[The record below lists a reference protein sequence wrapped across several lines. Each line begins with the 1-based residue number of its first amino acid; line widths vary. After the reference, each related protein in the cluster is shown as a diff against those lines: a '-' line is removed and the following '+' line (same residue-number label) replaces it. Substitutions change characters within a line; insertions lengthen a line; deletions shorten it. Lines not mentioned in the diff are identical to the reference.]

1 VWEAYGPWVWD
12 ACAPLGNGWL
22 VGIDTLPR
30 LVEFTEGRLPPPAWI
45 RVGALSSTSV
55 ILVWEPVPMASTY
68 EVWRFQPRQ
77 NPTRI
82 YLGTSTS
89 CTDMV
94 GSGDTCYYAVR
105 AVGGAFGELRRV
117 ITGPRPCLQIREILP
132 KDGQIHLTSS
142 GQWWDPAPEAFY
154 LHPLGLHPVAAIGS
168 GGSLAL
174 YFGQPLPPASYA
186 LLIDTL
192 LVDAYSRFLN
202 PDCDTLPFTIPSDTD
217 TQCLLPL
224 RWEIV
229 GDTFVEITF
238 SASLPPKAD
247 TLSYYQLFPVG
258 QVTHLQRLSDRQL
271 RLTLSVSPHR
281 QPLSLTWSWDTASF
295 CPHTIAF
302 YPAAQ
307 TLSNWGFFP
316 NPVRGHPRLSFWGLP
331 PKTTVSILSPSGAL
345 CTRFR
350 TEPDTPLPSWNL
362 QDLAGK
368 RIQPGLYLILI
379 EYEDHKVWEKLYV
392 EE

>member
-1 VWEAYGPWVWD
+1 M
-12 ACAPLGNGWL
+12 
-22 VGIDTLPR
+22 
-30 LVEFTEGRLPPPAWI
+30 
-45 RVGALSSTSV
+45 
-55 ILVWEPVPMASTY
+55 LVWEPVPMASTY

-82 YLGTSTS
+82 YLGAGTSY
-89 CTDMV
+89 TDIV

-142 GQWWDPAPEAFY
+142 GQWWDPVPEAFY

-192 LVDAYSRFLN
+192 LLDAYSRFLN
-202 PDCDTLPFTIPSDTD
+202 PDCDTLPFTIPSNTD
-217 TQCLLPL
+217 TLCLLPL

-229 GDTFVEITF
+229 GDTFVDITF

-258 QVTHLQRLSDRQL
+258 QVTHLQRLSDTQL

-316 NPVRGHPRLSFWGLP
+316 QPRPRASPPLLLGPSPQNHRLYSFSKWCPLYPLSYG
-331 PKTTVSILSPSGAL
+331 TRYSPSLLEPARPCGETHS
-345 CTRFR
+345 TR
-350 TEPDTPLPSWNL
+350 PLPDSYRVRRPESLGEALRGRMSSSPSRLFGAWPRSAVSRL
-362 QDLAGK
+362 RTIVLS
-368 RIQPGLYLILI
+368 
-379 EYEDHKVWEKLYV
+379 
-392 EE
+392 